1 MQLSPE
7 LAQQLDQMAS
17 ATGVTPDVLATS
29 AIRDFLA
36 QENFQIGEIMQAIR
50 EADANDFA
58 SDAEIAATDAKWVDH
73 AA

>member
-1 MQLSPE
+1 MQLPPE

-17 ATGVTPDVLATS
+17 ATGVTPDVLVTS

-36 QENFQIGEIMQAIR
+36 QETFQISEIMQALR
-50 EADANDFA
+50 EADAGDFA
-58 SDAEIAATDAKWVDH
+58 SDAEVAAIDAKWGVH